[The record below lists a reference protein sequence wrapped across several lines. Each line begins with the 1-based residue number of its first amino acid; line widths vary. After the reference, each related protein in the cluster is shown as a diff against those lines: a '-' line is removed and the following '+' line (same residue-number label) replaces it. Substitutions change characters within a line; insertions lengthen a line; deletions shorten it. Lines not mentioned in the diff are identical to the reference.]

1 MEVSVSTRDRMLDAA
16 AHVMRTRGLARATTK
31 EIAKEAGYSEAALYK
46 HFRDKTDIFLAVLT
60 ERVPSTLGAV
70 LGRLEHCV
78 GERSVTETLQDISL
92 AALGFYHETFVMAA
106 AVFSEPHLLAA
117 HRAAVKERNA
127 GPHHVSDAVANY
139 VASEQSLGR
148 LRADADPR
156 AAADL
161 LLGACFQQAF
171 LSRFADTPM
180 DDETRGRTAI
190 ALTQTLLSGLA
201 APS

>member
-1 MEVSVSTRDRMLDAA
+1 V
-16 AHVMRTRGLARATTK
+16 
-31 EIAKEAGYSEAALYK
+31 
-46 HFRDKTDIFLAVLT
+46 
-60 ERVPSTLGAV
+60 
-70 LGRLEHCV
+70 
-78 GERSVTETLQDISL
+78 Q
-92 AALGFYHETFVMAA
+92 
-106 AVFSEPHLLAA
+106 
-117 HRAAVKERNA
+117 ERNA

-171 LSRFADTPM
+171 LSRFTDTPM